1 MTKSSTEVLIFRVS
15 VAVLAV
21 TGLGQMPIF
30 KRYYLADIPGLGF
43 LADFYLL
50 HWVHYVAAAVF
61 LFLLLEWTAMKA
73 ALYFRQGRRPTPGE
87 LFLVPILT
95 ILVATG
101 FLRVLKNFP
110 SIAVSPAEAM
120 VADIVHL
127 VAAVFF
133 GLTSLVLA
141 VLRRRQ
147 ARA

>member
-1 MTKSSTEVLIFRVS
+1 MNKSSTEILIFRIS

-21 TGLGQMPIF
+21 TGLGQMPLY
-30 KRYYLADIPGLGF
+30 KRYYVADIPGLGF

-61 LFLLLEWTAMKA
+61 LFLLLQWAAMKA
-73 ALYFRQGRRPTPGE
+73 ALYFRQGRRPTPAE

-95 ILVATG
+95 VLVATG

-110 SIAVSPAEAM
+110 SIAVSPSEAM
-120 VADIVHL
+120 FADIVHL

>member
-1 MTKSSTEVLIFRVS
+1 MTKSSTEILIFRVS

-21 TGLGQMPIF
+21 TGLGQMPLY

-43 LADFYLL
+43 LADFYLM
-50 HWVHYVAAAVF
+50 HWIHYVAAAVF
-61 LFLLLEWTAMKA
+61 LFLLLEWASVKA
-73 ALYFRQGRRPTPGE
+73 VLYLRQRRGLSLGE
-87 LFLVPILT
+87 LFLAPILT
-95 ILVATG
+95 VLVATG

-147 ARA
+147 AKA